1 MKKLTLIM
9 LAIVST
15 LTAFSQ
21 DKNIVD
27 VASSSKD
34 FTTLVAALE
43 AADLVTT
50 LQGEGPFTVF
60 APTND
65 AFNKLPEGTVASLLL
80 PENKQQLA
88 KILTYHVVSGNLDAS
103 AVVAAIKKGKGKAV
117 LTTVSGGT
125 LTATLEKDKVK
136 LTSDSGNYAYVI
148 QTDLKAS
155 NGVIH
160 VIDSV
165 LLPK

>member
-15 LTAFSQ
+15 MTVFSQ
-21 DKNIVD
+21 SKNIVE

-34 FTTLVAALE
+34 FTTLVAALK
-43 AADLVTT
+43 AADLVGT

-60 APTND
+60 APTNE
-65 AFNKLPEGTVASLLL
+65 AFDKLPEGTVASLLL
-80 PENKQQLA
+80 PENKDKLV
-88 KILTYHVVSGNLDAS
+88 KILTYHVVSGDLDAS

-117 LTTVSGGT
+117 LTTVSGGI
-125 LTATLEKDKVK
+125 LTATMEKDKVK

>member
-15 LTAFSQ
+15 MTAFSQ
-21 DKNIVD
+21 GKNIVD

-34 FTTLVAALE
+34 FTTLVAALD

-103 AVVAAIKKGKGKAV
+103 AVVSAIKKGKGKAV

-125 LTATLEKDKVK
+125 LTATMDKDKVK

>member
-15 LTAFSQ
+15 MTAFSQ
-21 DKNIVD
+21 GKNIVE

-34 FTTLVAALE
+34 FTTLVTAIKT
-43 AADLVTT
+43 ADLVTT

-60 APTND
+60 APTNE
-65 AFNKLPEGTVASLLL
+65 AFNKLPEGTVSSLLL
-80 PENKQQLA
+80 PENKEKLV
-88 KILTYHVVSGNLDAS
+88 KILTYHVVGGNLDAS
-103 AVVAAIKKGKGKAV
+103 AVVAAIKKGNGKAV

-125 LTATLEKDKVK
+125 LTATMEKDKVK
-136 LTSDSGNYAYVI
+136 LTSDSGNYSYVI

>member
-1 MKKLTLIM
+1 M

-15 LTAFSQ
+15 MTAFSQ
-21 DKNIVD
+21 SKNIVE

-34 FTTLVAALE
+34 FTTLVAALK
-43 AADLVTT
+43 AADLVGT

-60 APTND
+60 APTNE
-65 AFNKLPEGTVASLLL
+65 AFDKLPEGTVASLLL
-80 PENKQQLA
+80 PENKDKLV
-88 KILTYHVVSGNLDAS
+88 KILTYHVVSGDLDAS

-125 LTATLEKDKVK
+125 LTATMEKDKVK

>member
-15 LTAFSQ
+15 MTAFSQ
-21 DKNIVD
+21 GKNIVE

-34 FTTLVAALE
+34 FTTLVAAVK
-43 AADLVTT
+43 AAGLVNT
-50 LQGEGPFTVF
+50 LQSKGPFTVF

-65 AFNKLPEGTVASLLL
+65 AFNKLPDGTVSSLLL
-80 PENKQQLA
+80 PENKDKLV
-88 KILTYHVVSGNLDAS
+88 KILTYHVVSGNLDAA
-103 AVVAAIKKGKGKAV
+103 AVVAAIKKGNGKAV

-125 LTATLEKDKVK
+125 LTATMENDKVK